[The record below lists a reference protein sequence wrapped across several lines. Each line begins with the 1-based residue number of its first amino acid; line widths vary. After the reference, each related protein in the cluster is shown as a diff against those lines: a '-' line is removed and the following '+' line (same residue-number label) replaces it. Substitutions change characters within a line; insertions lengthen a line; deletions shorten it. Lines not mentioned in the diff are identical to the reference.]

1 MRPLELSPSFS
12 SSPYQGP
19 AVYRR
24 EQTPDSLPPPHRG
37 QQRNSY
43 SGPPS
48 ADYYRQDYRQDYQ
61 HQQQVC
67 SPGYDQQQ
75 QSIVEQHY
83 EATYRQVDQQ
93 LEGAAQLVA
102 NRAISPQRPYPV
114 RPKNRVS
121 RDYQA

>member
-1 MRPLELSPSFS
+1 M
-12 SSPYQGP
+12 
-19 AVYRR
+19 
-24 EQTPDSLPPPHRG
+24 
-37 QQRNSY
+37 
-43 SGPPS
+43 
-48 ADYYRQDYRQDYQ
+48 
-61 HQQQVC
+61 C
-67 SPGYDQQQ
+67 SPGYEQPQ

-121 RDYQA
+121 TEY